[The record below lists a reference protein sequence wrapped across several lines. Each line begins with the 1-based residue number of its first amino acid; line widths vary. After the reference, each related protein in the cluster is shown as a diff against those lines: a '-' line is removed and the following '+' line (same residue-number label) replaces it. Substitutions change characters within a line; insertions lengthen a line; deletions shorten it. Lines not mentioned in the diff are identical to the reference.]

1 MLTYALMRIRGR
13 MLTYADVYAVA
24 HGGGGRAALH
34 TGVRRLSLHS
44 GSIKALSRYSG
55 SIKALSRPH
64 PALHAGIAGICFRY

>member
-1 MLTYALMRIRGR
+1 
-13 MLTYADVYAVA
+13 VA
-24 HGGGGRAALH
+24 HRGGGRAALH
-34 TGVRRLSLHS
+34 TGVRRLSRYS